1 MKLDRLLSAKDIAE
15 RYGKSEKTA
24 MRYMRQMEHMEKPL
38 RVTEQALEAWE
49 IGRTYEP
56 QRETREKPARVRRVR
71 PDPGERYIIP
81 RKRPVATQK
90 AR

>member
-38 RVTEQALEAWE
+38 RVTESAVAAWE
-49 IGRTYEP
+49 IGRTYIP
-56 QRETREKPARVRRVR
+56 QEKITPIRRNTKK
-71 PDPGERYIIP
+71 YTIP
-81 RKRPVATQK
+81 RIRP
-90 AR
+90 RSG

>member
-38 RVTEQALEAWE
+38 RVTESAVAAWE
-49 IGRTYEP
+49 ISKTYIP
-56 QRETREKPARVRRVR
+56 QEKIKPIRRM
-71 PDPGERYIIP
+71 EKKYTIP
-81 RKRPVATQK
+81 RIRPKTGGA
-90 AR
+90 A